1 MRTREGM
8 SHRMCRGVSI
18 IWTVPAPGRY
28 NAHAMTTSNPS
39 STSNTPEQGAGSAK
53 RTSRRSRE
61 GAAPASSQPPASLWD
76 EAPEREPAL
85 PDAAPRSAIRDSLYD
100 LIPLGALELDVL
112 DTPEFVRLQGV
123 KQLGFCYRV
132 WPGATH
138 TRFEHSLGVYY
149 LMLRALRM
157 LRTRAVNTPNAISAD
172 ATDLRTLLAAALLH
186 DVGHY
191 PFSHAIE
198 ELGYPIVP
206 HERVGR
212 RIIEGTNI
220 AGVLERHGLRPERV
234 ADLVD
239 PPRDHSLPPSDAL
252 LIRLLSGPL
261 DVDKLDYLPRDARAC
276 NVPYGGV
283 DVTRLLGSLR
293 VLTVDGVRRL
303 GVSDKGISPL
313 NSLLHARQEMF
324 DNVYWHHTN
333 RAMMAM
339 LLRAVQEAME
349 AGQLAPEDLYGQDD
363 ASLLALFSQ
372 ERMPEGTRAL
382 VGALRMRRPYK
393 VLLEVSA
400 RAGRLFNQLDAL
412 FWDQP
417 KRRRVEMALAGS
429 LNEALDMPVAPTDV
443 LVDVPK
449 PEKWEMDVQVSF
461 KRPPVGMAAQMSWAD
476 ATGQRPSD
484 LGIYEQHQRRIRIVS
499 CEPLRDAIH
508 AQSQAE
514 QLLLPVLERLP
525 ML

>member
-1 MRTREGM
+1 MNNITSSNSSNSPKSASETPGEEPPHPGDGSAANSSR
-8 SHRMCRGVSI
+8 RGTQRHSKKDL
-18 IWTVPAPGRY
+18 VPA
-28 NAHAMTTSNPS
+28 HTTSLQ
-39 STSNTPEQGAGSAK
+39 ST
-53 RTSRRSRE
+53 
-61 GAAPASSQPPASLWD
+61 LD
-76 EAPEREPAL
+76 FLFDIAPE
-85 PDAAPRSAIRDSLYD
+85 SAIRDSLYD
-100 LIPLGALELDVL
+100 LIPLSSLELDL
-112 DTPEFVRLQGV
+112 IATPEFVRLQGV

-138 TRFEHSLGVYY
+138 TRFEHSLGVYF
-149 LMLRALRM
+149 LMRRALMNLQTRVALERSPV
-157 LRTRAVNTPNAISAD
+157 LRTT

-198 ELGYPIVP
+198 ELGHPIVP

-212 RIIEGTNI
+212 RLIEGGNI
-220 AGVLERHGLRPERV
+220 AGALERHGLHPGRV

-239 PPRDHSLPPSDAL
+239 PPRHSSSSSSLPECDAL

-283 DVTRLLGSLR
+283 DVSRLLGSLR
-293 VLTVDGVRRL
+293 ILTSGGNRQL

-349 AGQLAPEDLYGQDD
+349 AGQLLPAQLDGHDD
-363 ASLLALFSQ
+363 SSLLELLGRQ
-372 ERMPEGTRAL
+372 HMPVGTRDL
-382 VGALRMRRPYK
+382 VSALRMRQPYK
-393 VLLEVSA
+393 VLMEVSA
-400 RAGRLFNQLDAL
+400 RAGKLFSLLDAL

-417 KRRRVEMALAGS
+417 KRRRVELALANALAG
-429 LNEALDMPVAPTDV
+429 ALTVPVGQHEV
-443 LVDVPK
+443 LLDIPK
-449 PEKWEMDVQVSF
+449 PEKWEMDVEVSF
-461 KRPPVGMAAQMSWAD
+461 RRPPIGMTAQMSWTE
-476 ATGQRPSD
+476 ATGQRPID
-484 LGIYEQHQRRIRIVS
+484 LGNYEQHQRRIRIVA
-499 CEPLRDAIH
+499 CERVRDAAL
-508 AQSQAE
+508 AQQAE
-514 QLLLPVLERLP
+514 TLLLPLLETIP
-525 ML
+525 SM